1 MLHWVRILLIFI
13 GIFLFYSFI
22 SYICILDVVNK
33 GKKKLKIIDK
43 IKIYLLCIFTK
54 EYYVTKDID
63 ELYIFLEIVIEL
75 FNSNTLFTILK
86 NKKEF
91 SKLIKYFRNILKK
104 ENIAYIKFKNIRY
117 NGKTYE
123 GNYTTVIKNYIF
135 KDNKIEMGG

>member
-1 MLHWVRILLIFI
+1 MLYYVRILLLFI
-13 GIFLFYSFI
+13 GIFIFYSFI

-33 GKKKLKIIDK
+33 GKKKIKIIDK
-43 IKIYLLCIFTK
+43 IKIYFLCILTK

-63 ELYIFLEIVIEL
+63 ELYMFLEIVIEL

-104 ENIAYIKFKNIRY
+104 DNVAYIKLKDIRY
-117 NGKTYE
+117 NGTTYE
-123 GNYTTVIKNYIF
+123 GDYTTVVKNYIF
-135 KDNKIEMGG
+135 KDNKIEIGG